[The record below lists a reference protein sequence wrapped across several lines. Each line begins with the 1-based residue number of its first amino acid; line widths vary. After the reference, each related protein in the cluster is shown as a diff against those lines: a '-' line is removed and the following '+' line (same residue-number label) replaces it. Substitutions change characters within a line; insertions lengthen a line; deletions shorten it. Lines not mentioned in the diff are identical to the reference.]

1 MAKDQVKSS
10 SGILTAILFVLVAIF
25 FANRITVDSVKQIY
39 PWVLLWT
46 PFREETLAAWK
57 RYAPI
62 NHAITYPPR
71 PIPEI
76 KAEGIYFLR

>member
-1 MAKDQVKSS
+1 MAKEKAKSS
-10 SGILTAILFVLVAIF
+10 GGILRAIIFVLVAVF
-25 FANRITVDSVKQIY
+25 LANRTSLDNLKQIY
-39 PWVLLWT
+39 PWILLWT

-57 RYAPI
+57 RFAPI

-76 KAEGIYFLR
+76 RAEGI